1 MADLTNDALVARN
14 YQKTQDTTTLGTRQL
29 AILVVD
35 MNQNVATDYLL
46 PNSLYSQ
53 AVRGLQQ
60 CTELYVIG
68 RPNGDRFTVIVA
80 ADTAPFNAGQLL
92 GDGDRVSYIEAR
104 INAAVNESN
113 VEVWN
118 AELSGDNLNY
128 D

>member
-29 AILVVD
+29 AFLVVD
-35 MNQNVATDYLL
+35 MGQDVATDYLL

-68 RPNGDRFTVIVA
+68 RPSGNLFTVVVA
-80 ADTAPFNAGQLL
+80 ATTAPFGEGQAV
-92 GDGDRVSYIEAR
+92 GDGNRVSYIEDR
-104 INAAVNESN
+104 VNAAT
-113 VEVWN
+113 N
-118 AELSGDNLNY
+118 ARTAL
-128 D
+128 

>member
-35 MNQNVATDYLL
+35 MGQNVENDYLL

-68 RPNGDRFTVIVA
+68 RPDGNRFTAIVA
-80 ADTAPFNAGQLL
+80 AGTAPFNAGQSV
-92 GDGDRVSYIEAR
+92 GDGNRVNAVENY
-104 INAAVNESN
+104 INAAADAE

-118 AELSGDNLNY
+118 ATLNGNNLNY

>member
-35 MNQNVATDYLL
+35 MSQNVETDYLL

-68 RPNGDRFTVIVA
+68 RPAGNRFTVIVA
-80 ADTAPFNAGQLL
+80 AGTAPFGAGQAV
-92 GDGDRVSYIEAR
+92 GDGNRVSYIEDR
-104 INAAVNESN
+104 INTAAN
-113 VEVWN
+113 VECEVWN
-118 AELSGDNLNY
+118 AALNGDNLNY

>member
-29 AILVVD
+29 AFLVID
-35 MNQNVATDYLL
+35 MNQNVENDYLL
-46 PNSLYSQ
+46 PNSLYAQ

-68 RPNGDRFTVIVA
+68 RPDGNWFTAVVA
-80 ADTAPFNAGQLL
+80 AGTAPFNNGQSL
-92 GDGDRVSYIEAR
+92 GDGNRIYAIEDY
-104 INAAVNESN
+104 INAAANAE

-118 AELSGDNLNY
+118 AELSGNDFNY

>member
-14 YQKTQDTTTLGTRQL
+14 YQKTQATSTLGTRKL
-29 AILVVD
+29 VFLVVD
-35 MNQNVATDYLL
+35 LNQDVATDHEL

-68 RPNGDRFTVIVA
+68 QPSGQQFTVVVA
-80 ADTAPFNAGQLL
+80 EDTTPFNAGQSA
-92 GDGDRVSYIEAR
+92 GDGNRITAIEGYV
-104 INAAVNESN
+104 NAATGVSVN
-113 VEVWN
+113 VWN
-118 AELSGDNLNY
+118 ALLNGDNINY

>member
-29 AILVVD
+29 AFLVVD
-35 MNQNVATDYLL
+35 VNQNVETDYLL

-68 RPNGDRFTVIVA
+68 EPNGENFTVVVA
-80 ADTAPFNAGQLL
+80 AGTAPFGEGQAV
-92 GDGDRVSYIEAR
+92 GDGNRVQYIEER
-104 INAAVNESN
+104 VNAAIGGGN
-113 VEVWN
+113 VRVWN
-118 AELSGDNLNY
+118 AKLRGNNLNY